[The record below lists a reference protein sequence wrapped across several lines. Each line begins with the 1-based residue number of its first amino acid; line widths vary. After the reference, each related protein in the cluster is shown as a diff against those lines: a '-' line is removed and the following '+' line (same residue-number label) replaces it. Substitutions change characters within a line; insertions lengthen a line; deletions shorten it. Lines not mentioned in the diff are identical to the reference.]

1 MFYPKY
7 LGFDSG
13 IIHTIFLVES
23 ARRASIFTP
32 LQLPLPFVLIGRIT
46 GLGIVNPIY
55 LFVNYVFSPVEA
67 FKATDMRLTST
78 KYTKGILPMMV
89 LWHYLPVLL
98 MYSWPTFLGQAS
110 WHLFWKINPLLI
122 SVSLLLISR
131 CFADTTMQDRV
142 HNPLCDLPTIYSTL
156 GLTTALSAAARVRN
170 FAQGSILPS
179 NMWALAT
186 ASRHDD
192 ICIFT
197 DAVINEALLS
207 LSVFMWLGYLLWDLK
222 HSGMIQAG
230 YLKIILFGCCHSQSW
245 SGSCGGLCMDMA

>member
-1 MFYPKY
+1 
-7 LGFDSG
+7 
-13 IIHTIFLVES
+13 
-23 ARRASIFTP
+23 
-32 LQLPLPFVLIGRIT
+32 
-46 GLGIVNPIY
+46 LGIVNPIY

-230 YLKIILFGCCHSQSW
+230 YLKIILCLGVAILSLGPGVAVGCAWIWRETIIAHNRHKFAITEKEAPGMSITCRT
-245 SGSCGGLCMDMA
+245 